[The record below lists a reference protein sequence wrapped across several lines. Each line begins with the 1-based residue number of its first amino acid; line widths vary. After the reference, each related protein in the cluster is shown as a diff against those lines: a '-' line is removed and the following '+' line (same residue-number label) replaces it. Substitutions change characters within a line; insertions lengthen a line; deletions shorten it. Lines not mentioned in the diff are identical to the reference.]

1 MHRSGPR
8 HIELESLHTQ
18 SDELKLIWQ
27 VDLSFIKLHGPVE
40 YNDHLNVSF
49 WLTYALILEFF
60 MFYDANIVPLI
71 VKRCFEEKKNTEIT
85 GAFLF
90 KI

>member
-27 VDLSFIKLHGPVE
+27 VDLSFIKPHGPVQ
-40 YNDHLNVSF
+40 YNDHFSNVYF
-49 WLTYALILEFF
+49 FGTFTLLLKFF
-60 MFYDANIVPLI
+60 MFFDANIVPLI
-71 VKRCFEEKKNTEIT
+71 VKRCFEGKKNRDNRRI
-85 GAFLF
+85 F
-90 KI
+90 I

>member
-27 VDLSFIKLHGPVE
+27 VDLSFIKPHGPVE
-40 YNDHLNVSF
+40 YNDH
-49 WLTYALILEFF
+49 
-60 MFYDANIVPLI
+60 
-71 VKRCFEEKKNTEIT
+71 
-85 GAFLF
+85 FLVF
-90 KI
+90 IIFHVL

>member
-27 VDLSFIKLHGPVE
+27 VDLSFIKPHRPVE
-40 YNDHLNVSF
+40 YNDHLNV
-49 WLTYALILEFF
+49 
-60 MFYDANIVPLI
+60 
-71 VKRCFEEKKNTEIT
+71 
-85 GAFLF
+85 
-90 KI
+90 

>member
-40 YNDHLNVSF
+40 YNDHLNV
-49 WLTYALILEFF
+49 
-60 MFYDANIVPLI
+60 
-71 VKRCFEEKKNTEIT
+71 
-85 GAFLF
+85 
-90 KI
+90 

>member
-27 VDLSFIKLHGPVE
+27 VDLSFIKPHGPVE
-40 YNDHLNVSF
+40 YNDHF
-49 WLTYALILEFF
+49 
-60 MFYDANIVPLI
+60 
-71 VKRCFEEKKNTEIT
+71 
-85 GAFLF
+85 
-90 KI
+90 